1 MRDRTFWGTVREPGQ
16 PEECRGP
23 RAGRSHVSLLSFI
36 LSTLSPLLGDCHS
49 GTPSSST
56 FTFPGASSLTELS
69 RKAGLGG
76 CFSQQGNRGPGALNN
91 LPRPYLLRS
100 GRAVAGSWGCGLFN
114 AVLTG
119 FTQDPS
125 LPTAALAPFNHR
137 SPLCLLASSRFLSFG
152 AECPMGLLGGE
163 ARDAP

>member
-1 MRDRTFWGTVREPGQ
+1 MRDRTFWGTAREPGQ

-76 CFSQQGNRGPGALNN
+76 CFSQQVEHLQLSLQQQLRHLQLAHLPLRPGSQA
-91 LPRPYLLRS
+91 
-100 GRAVAGSWGCGLFN
+100 
-114 AVLTG
+114 
-119 FTQDPS
+119 
-125 LPTAALAPFNHR
+125 
-137 SPLCLLASSRFLSFG
+137 
-152 AECPMGLLGGE
+152 
-163 ARDAP
+163 